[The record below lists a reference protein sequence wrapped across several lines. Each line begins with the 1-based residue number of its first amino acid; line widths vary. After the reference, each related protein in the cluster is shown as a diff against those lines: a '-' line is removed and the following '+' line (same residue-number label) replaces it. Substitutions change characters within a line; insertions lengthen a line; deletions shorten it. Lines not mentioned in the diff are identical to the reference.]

1 MKRPR
6 PLKCNARR
14 SGGRSGQTVAGG
26 SAANPFWC
34 QTIRAHLRVAGG
46 NPPLAS
52 ILNPVQRATIEVM
65 SSHISNGE
73 SSSFGKAF
81 GVAVTLGQPVAAVA
95 GDMIQVE
102 KNRAVDGTVWRL
114 GQVVR
119 RAFIVQKT
127 RLRQLLEEVQLLLV
141 FSVVGCRCFAAW
153 VVVVVLAPL
162 GKSFHSIV
170 SRRCC
175 PRASSCSCSVSS
187 ACFSGLNMDMMRR
200 WISPSLL
207 TSV

>member
-1 MKRPR
+1 VRTRRHHNRMLPSPYTTLFRS
-6 PLKCNARR
+6 RR

-73 SSSFGKAF
+73 SSSFGKGS
-81 GVAVTLGQPVAAVA
+81 GVAVTLGQPVAAGA

-102 KNRAVDGTVWRL
+102 KNRAVEIG
-114 GQVVR
+114 
-119 RAFIVQKT
+119 RA
-127 RLRQLLEEVQLLLV
+127 
-141 FSVVGCRCFAAW
+141 
-153 VVVVVLAPL
+153 
-162 GKSFHSIV
+162 
-170 SRRCC
+170 SRREE
-175 PRASSCSCSVSS
+175 
-187 ACFSGLNMDMMRR
+187 M
-200 WISPSLL
+200 
-207 TSV
+207 